1 MRYDMHCHTREGS
14 LDAKVPVEEYARLL
28 QKRGFTGMLVT
39 DHNSYKGYQAWC
51 RARKELKKKRD
62 PLADFVV
69 LQGIEYDTLDAG
81 HILVIMPKGLRLR
94 ILEVRGLPVQHLIRI
109 VHQYGGILGP
119 AHPYGAKFLS
129 TMCSKKLE
137 RNPKMI
143 PEFDF
148 MEAFNTCEKKES
160 NQKARALTHAYRLPG
175 FGGSDSHK
183 AMYVGTAYTDINYPI
198 RNNNDLIF
206 AVKNGYVLGCG
217 GEEREEV
224 RQGRLWKLVPIATSW
239 RVYNRSLALLK
250 TKTRKTQLQ
259 FLQDMESIRRNLLK
273 GKKEERERARQEQE
287 EQQKEQDGADT
298 AETKK
303 EE

>member
-1 MRYDMHCHTREGS
+1 MRYDMHCHTKEGS
-14 LDAKVPVEEYARLL
+14 LDAKVPVTEYARLL

-39 DHNSYKGYQAWC
+39 DHNSYKGYRAWC
-51 RARKELKKKRD
+51 KAKKELKRKND

-69 LQGIEYDTLDAG
+69 LKGIEYDTLDAG

-94 ILEVRGLPVQHLIRI
+94 ILEVRGLPVQNLIKI

-129 TMCSKKLE
+129 TMFSKKLA
-137 RNPKMI
+137 RTPNLI
-143 PEFDF
+143 HDFDF
-148 MEAFNTCEKKES
+148 IEAFNSCEKKES
-160 NQKARALTHAYRLPG
+160 NKNARALTNAYRKPG

-224 RQGRLWKLVPIATSW
+224 RQGKLWKLVPIATSW
-239 RVYNRSLALLK
+239 KVYNRGLAILK
-250 TKTRKTQLQ
+250 AKTRKTQLQ
-259 FLQDMESIRRNLLK
+259 FLRDMESIRKTLMA
-273 GKKEERERARQEQE
+273 GKKENQQQTEQE
-287 EQQKEQDGADT
+287 TISEEENVIQKETPADT
-298 AETKK
+298 E
-303 EE
+303 